1 MFSSARN
8 RGVTIR
14 GGRAAWRAAFG
25 REGGFDPCLD
35 LGAFSLLLSQVVLY
49 LGTARA
55 RRGESSWSPAA
66 GS

>member
-1 MFSSARN
+1 VSRFE
-8 RGVTIR
+8 
-14 GGRAAWRAAFG
+14 GGEQLGAQAFG